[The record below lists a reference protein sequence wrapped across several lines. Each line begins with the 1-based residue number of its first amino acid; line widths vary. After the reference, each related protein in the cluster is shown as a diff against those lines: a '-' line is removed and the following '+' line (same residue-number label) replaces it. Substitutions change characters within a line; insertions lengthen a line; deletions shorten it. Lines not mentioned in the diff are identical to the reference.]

1 MSLNVRQQS
10 FPIII
15 IIIIKNVGLI
25 IVIIKLIYII
35 GQSDLLKQKRASRIG
50 RSRVGTTSVQSQRI
64 VGGTNYA
71 VLSHYFSN
79 DNMLVE

>member
-1 MSLNVRQQS
+1 MRQQS
-10 FPIII
+10 FP

-25 IVIIKLIYII
+25 IVIINISR
-35 GQSDLLKQKRASRIG
+35 QTDLLKQKRASRIG
-50 RSRVGTTSVQSQRI
+50 RSRVGTTPVQSQRI

-71 VLSHYFSN
+71 VLSYYFSN